1 MTQPYTF
8 HPQLIVRTPLWPFA
22 QGLDEAAI
30 WRSLDDARFR
40 EALYLASPAL
50 LLECDKWQAGALT
63 EPRRVEKLLGTL
75 TRYYLRATSRCTPF
89 GLFAG
94 CGVASWGPASRLEL
108 APEHTGR
115 HTRLDMHYLCALARE
130 LAAHPAIR
138 PHLRYWPNTS
148 LYAAGEKIR
157 YVEYHYAEGRRI
169 NQLSAVAASPYVQ
182 RALAAARTGCPYPEL
197 TARLT
202 DDPAEAEAVGQ
213 FVEELIE
220 AQVLVH
226 ELEPSV
232 TGPEFLGRVQ
242 AVLARLPT
250 PASQAVAQTLAEVQ
264 QQLQALDQP
273 APNAPAHY
281 ERLLARL
288 APLGVLPEPGK
299 LFQTD
304 ALLVPGAAAFTLD
317 AAHQAELL
325 AALDAL
331 THLSAPAPVSR
342 LADFQ
347 QRFQARYDDREVP
360 LLEALDN
367 ESGLSYTAYGQ
378 QSYSPLVHDLHLPP
392 PAGPAATPPRTPAQ
406 QFLYQ
411 RLRQA
416 ERAGHYALA
425 LTPAELRGFAPAP
438 APLAPSVAVVFRV
451 LDGERLLLES
461 AGGSSA
467 VNLLGR
473 FAHAAPAIAQLV
485 GELTAH
491 EQAHNPGVRFAEI
504 CHLPASRVGNLLQRP
519 CFRDLEIPYLAQAS
533 QPAAGQAPVQDL
545 LLAVRGGELVLR
557 SARTG
562 QRIVPRLST
571 AHNFV
576 HEALPVYQFLCDLQT
591 QGLQPHL
598 GFDWRAVCPHAKFL
612 PRLTY
617 QRVVL
622 APATWHLAAADWQ
635 PLLAAPAAGFMAC
648 LAAFRQQWQL
658 PRHFV
663 LADGDNELLIDADNE
678 LLARVWLDAIRARPR
693 IELREYLL
701 EPAASPVRDAA
712 GRPFAQQFI
721 ALLVRQG
728 ACYPAAAAPAPA
740 APAPV
745 QREFA
750 LGSEWLYYKLYC
762 GQKVADWLLLDLI
775 GPLTRALRARG
786 LLDNWFFIRYADPD
800 NHLRLRLHLPDPART
815 GEVIA
820 LMHEYLAPARAAGA
834 VWNVQA
840 DTYRRELARYG
851 TRTIGASETLFG
863 YQSEALLTQLAAQ
876 AHAPDAAPEAWLW
889 GLTAIEEL
897 LQAFDYPLA
906 RKVALLRHLKEAF
919 AHEFGADKALR
930 QQLDAKYRQA
940 RPAIEQALA
949 QAAGPPPARL
959 RALVAPIAQAARQGQ
974 LEMPLEDL
982 LASYLH
988 MLLNRLLP
996 AEARLHE
1003 LVLYDF
1009 LFRAYQSQLAR
1020 RPG

>member
-1 MTQPYTF
+1 MAQPYSF
-8 HPQLIVRTPLWPFA
+8 HPQLIVRAPFWPFA
-22 QGLDEAAI
+22 PAIDEATI
-30 WRSLDDARFR
+30 WNSLNDTRFR

-50 LLECDKWQAGALT
+50 LQECAKWQAGELT

-94 CGVASWGPASRLEL
+94 CGVASWGPASRLQL
-108 APEHTGR
+108 APEQAGR
-115 HTRLDMHYLCALARE
+115 HTRLDMHYLCALARA

-148 LYAAGEKIR
+148 LYAAGEKLR

-169 NQLSAVAASPYVQ
+169 NQLSAVGASPYVQ
-182 RALAAARTGCPYPEL
+182 RALTLAQAGCTHLALAAQ
-197 TARLT
+197 LT
-202 DDPAEAEAVGQ
+202 DEPAEAEAVAQ
-213 FVEELIE
+213 FVDELIE

-242 AVLARLPT
+242 AVLARLPA
-250 PASQAVAQTLAEVQ
+250 PASQAVAHTLAEVQ
-264 QQLQALDQP
+264 CQLAALDQHAANPP
-273 APNAPAHY
+273 ARY
-281 ERLLARL
+281 EHLLALL
-288 APLGVLPEPGK
+288 APLGVAPEPGK

-304 ALLVPGAAAFTLD
+304 ALLVPDAAPFTLD
-317 AAHQAELL
+317 ASYQAELL

-331 THLSAPAPVSR
+331 TYLGAPPAAAR
-342 LADFQ
+342 LADFRR
-347 QRFQARYDDREVP
+347 RFQARYEEREIP

-378 QSYSPLVHDLHLPP
+378 HSYSPLVHDLTVAPP
-392 PAGPAATPPRTPAQ
+392 PGPVATPPRTPAQ

-411 RLRQA
+411 QLRQA
-416 ERAGHYALA
+416 ERAGQYALN
-425 LTPAELRGFAPAP
+425 LTPAAFRNLVPTPE
-438 APLAPSVAVVFRV
+438 PLAPSVAVVFRV
-451 LDGERLLLES
+451 LDGESLLLES
-461 AGGSSA
+461 IGGSSA

-473 FAHAAPAIAQLV
+473 FAHAEPAIAQLISDV
-485 GELTAH
+485 TAH

-519 CFRDLEIPYLAQAS
+519 CFRDFEIPYLAQAGL
-533 QPAAGQAPVQDL
+533 PAEGQLRVQDL
-545 LLAVRGGELVLR
+545 LLSVRGNELVLR

-598 GFDWRAVCPHAKFL
+598 GFDWRAVCPHTKFL

-622 APATWHLAAADWQ
+622 APATWHLEAPDWQ
-635 PLLAAPAAGFMAC
+635 QLLLAPPAEFMAR
-648 LAAFRQQWQL
+648 LAAFRQQWRL

-678 LLARVWLDAIRARPR
+678 LLARVWLDAIRQRPR

-701 EPAASPVRDAA
+701 APAASPVRDAA
-712 GRPFAQQFI
+712 GRPHAQQFI
-721 ALLVRQG
+721 ALLLRQE
-728 ACYPAAAAPAPA
+728 ACYPAAPDPLPEPA
-740 APAPV
+740 APV
-745 QREFA
+745 QRDFA

-762 GQKVADWLLLDLI
+762 GQKVADWLLVEVV
-775 GPLTRALRARG
+775 GPLTQALRARG

-820 LMHEYLAPARAAGA
+820 LLHDYLAPARANGSI
-834 VWNVQA
+834 WNVQA
-840 DTYRRELARYG
+840 DTYRRELSRYG
-851 TRTIGASETLFG
+851 SRTVEASEALFG
-863 YQSEALLTQLAAQ
+863 YQSEALLAHLATQVDDPD
-876 AHAPDAAPEAWLW
+876 PDAWRW

-897 LQAFDYPLA
+897 LRAFDYPPA
-906 RKVALLRHLKEAF
+906 RKVALLQRLKESF
-919 AHEFGADKALR
+919 AREFGLDKALR
-930 QQLDAKYRQA
+930 RQLDAKYRQA
-940 RPAIEQALA
+940 RPVVEQALA
-949 QAAGPPPARL
+949 QAAGPPPAAL
-959 RALVAPIAQAARQGQ
+959 RALVAPIARAAQQGR
-974 LEMPLEDL
+974 LEVALEDL
-982 LASYLH
+982 LAAYLH

-1020 RPG
+1020 PAG